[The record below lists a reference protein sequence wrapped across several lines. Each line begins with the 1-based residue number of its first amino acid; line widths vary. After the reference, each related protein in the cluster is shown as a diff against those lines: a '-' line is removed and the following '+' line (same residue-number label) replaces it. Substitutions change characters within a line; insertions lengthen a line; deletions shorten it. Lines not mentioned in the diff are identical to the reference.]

1 MKLKPQLSRPSESG
15 ETEMDARVQ
24 EAVTDAITESN
35 DKTIEI
41 RPANESGGRGPLAL
55 LALVGVVVAVGYWLR
70 TSRQSSDTLQSVADE
85 TADRTKQVTEEA
97 ANRTE
102 QMTEEAADT
111 IQQGGETVAEQ
122 VEEGSQKAG
131 EQVQQTGEKAAEE
144 AEKAGE
150 TATEKV
156 DESGSSGSDSSAS
169 S

>member
-15 ETEMDARVQ
+15 ETEMDAQVQ
-24 EAVTDAITESN
+24 EAVTNAITESN

-97 ANRTE
+97 A
-102 QMTEEAADT
+102 DT
-111 IQQGGETVAEQ
+111 IRQGGETVAEQ

-156 DESGSSGSDSSAS
+156 DESGSNRSDSSAS

>member
-97 ANRTE
+97 A
-102 QMTEEAADT
+102 DT

-156 DESGSSGSDSSAS
+156 DESGSNRSDSSAS

>member
-70 TSRQSSDTLQSVADE
+70 TSRQSSDTLQSVANE
-85 TADRTKQVTEEA
+85 TADRTKQV
-97 ANRTE
+97 
-102 QMTEEAADT
+102 TEEAADT

-150 TATEKV
+150 TATEKA
-156 DESGSSGSDSSAS
+156 DESGSDSSAS

>member
-1 MKLKPQLSRPSESG
+1 MKLKPQLSRPFESG

-97 ANRTE
+97 A
-102 QMTEEAADT
+102 DT

-131 EQVQQTGEKAAEE
+131 ERVQQTGEKAAEE

-150 TATEKV
+150 TATGKV
-156 DESGSSGSDSSAS
+156 DESGSNRSDSSAS